1 MASLYQYFD
10 ETQEREPF
18 HVTKDGQTFYEG
30 SFMHI
35 SVIYNGE
42 DGFINAT
49 KICKDFNRA
58 VNRLAANEGWKS
70 IVSTFEQTIAEDGEV
85 ATYDLRLGPANNAIN
100 GLYVNPKIFHN
111 VLQWANSEYNAQMSL
126 LAMYLSKDIGVR
138 DIPLQDVLEEYRQK
152 YNNAITG
159 RRSIEGDV
167 VIQTK
172 GVNEY
177 HIYARQASSGH
188 LPKHSESLCFY
199 NATTVYNLFKFYVR
213 MNLVDGVVLNRQQVF
228 TGELELIKRTLNDI
242 AKRKFQ
248 SNRPFEDIIKMSII
262 ETIQSRHITRTMVNS
277 TCKLLSSEGSKS
289 ISSKEFNSYKDKLS
303 AQQLGFLFEIYC
315 AETYNLLPYKYDN
328 TEDMGM
334 NKQDVGCD
342 LMDYDKHIY
351 GQCKYYCNSNIRES
365 TISGFIYF
373 ITSIKETG
381 NRFILFVNEDAK
393 IFKPLIDSLEERG
406 IELVRVSNKKF
417 IEWLMNI
424 HDTGSYWAELDSDD
438 SSNQSTASE
447 TISENA
453 LVIGEDTT
461 NSDKLIEK
469 VTLDVKKRNKPTRL
483 KKGFVTPEHF
493 KETAEAWIKTKGTE
507 QLPNGKYKEPTA
519 RLVFGGF
526 DFGRYYHEKCKTGIM
541 GQELQKWLKERFYS
555 PPDMKLLTDSE
566 RYQLLEE
573 FYNAHERL
581 PTIDDHIHLPVDHQ
595 LYEKAEGLSYKRLY
609 EAATHARSIIRESV
623 REMFNKGQ
631 MKCKYDNTLQ
641 DAEVITLFRLFEA
654 TYKRLPKQDDRFKDY
669 NVYRL
674 WLKIRDG
681 IVRHNIQ
688 DKVIAIFKEY
698 MKTDTRIIG

>member
-1 MASLYQYFD
+1 MAFLYQHID
-10 ETQEREPF
+10 ETQERVPF

-35 SVIYNGE
+35 PVIYNGK

-49 KICKDFNRA
+49 KTCKDFNRDA
-58 VNRLAANEGWKS
+58 KRLTANEGWKS
-70 IVSTFEQTIAEDGEV
+70 IISVFENTVADDDEI

-100 GLYVNPKIFHN
+100 GLYVNPKLFHN
-111 VLQWANSEYNAQMSL
+111 VLQWANGEYNAQMAL
-126 LAMYLSKDIGVR
+126 LAMYLSKDINMR

-159 RRSIEGDV
+159 RRSIEGDI

-199 NATTVYNLFKFYVR
+199 NASTVYHLFKFYVR
-213 MNLVDGVVLNRQQVF
+213 MNLVDGIVLNRQQVF
-228 TGELELIKRTLNDI
+228 TGDLELIKQTLNDI
-242 AKRKFQ
+242 AKRNFQ
-248 SNRPFEDIIKMSII
+248 SNRSFEDIIKMSII
-262 ETIQSRHITRTMVNS
+262 ETIQSRHITRTMLSS
-277 TCKLLSSEGSKS
+277 TCGLLSNEGSKS

-315 AETYNLLPYKYDN
+315 AEIYHLLPYKYDN

-342 LMDYDKHIY
+342 LMDYDNHIY

-406 IELVRVSNKKF
+406 IELVRVSNEKF
-417 IEWLMNI
+417 IEWLTSI
-424 HDTGSYWAELDSDD
+424 HDTGSYWTELPSDVSIEPVD
-438 SSNQSTASE
+438 QLVMSN
-447 TISENA
+447 
-453 LVIGEDTT
+453 VILEDTA
-461 NSDKLIEK
+461 SDKLIEK
-469 VTLDVKKRNKPTRL
+469 VTLDIKKRNKPTRL
-483 KKGFVTPEHF
+483 KKGFVTPERF
-493 KETAEAWIKTKGTE
+493 METAIEWLKTGGTE
-507 QLPNGKYKEPTA
+507 QLPNGKYKEPAA
-519 RLVFGGF
+519 RLTFGGF

-541 GQELQKWLKERFYS
+541 GQELQQWLKERFYS

-573 FYNAHERL
+573 FYNKHERL
-581 PTIDDHIHLPVDHQ
+581 PTIDDHIHLPVDHP
-595 LYEKAEGLSYKRLY
+595 LYEKAEGLNSKRLY
-609 EAATHARSIIRESV
+609 EAASHIRSIIRDSV
-623 REMFNKGQ
+623 REMFNKGI

-641 DAEVITLFRLFEA
+641 DAEVITLFKLFEA
-654 TYKRLPKQDDRFKDY
+654 TYKRLPRQDDRFKDY

-681 IVRHNIQ
+681 IVRHKIR
-688 DKVIAIFKEY
+688 DSILDIFKEY
-698 MKTDTRIIG
+698 MNPDTIIIG